1 MKHHNTIFGKEMR
14 DRKGISTVIGSV
26 FFIIIF
32 TSIASYVI
40 YSMNQ
45 IDQFGVA
52 VIGKGQDN
60 INRNNEA
67 FEITGVTKD
76 NNKFNITIQ
85 NTGQLPVNITRL
97 WIQNKTDPTW
107 PTTKFTINQIVAPGQ
122 TLTKIGENLQ
132 LTAKPSQAYD
142 ISLVTERGNTKEF
155 LVNSASQKPLYLQL
169 FVLPDKISTGFDTTI
184 LFAVTNNMSNNGILT
199 NLAPN
204 LSIATPIGATT
215 TMISGPEPST
225 YPILQKG
232 DTAYFKWVYNISGN
246 SGQGINFTAS
256 LQNGYLGNSVSRN
269 ATITQ
274 IQGLPII
281 KTIMGGGLNGTIS
294 STSLNYLRFFGD
306 SKPSSTYNL
315 KSIIMPING
324 TFKDLY
330 VNKGTGTGTATLTLY
345 KNGVSSGVTCTTG
358 TSCPDKTHSVSVI
371 AGDTVAMA
379 IQFSNLL
386 PNGDVTFTV
395 EFDPT

>member
-1 MKHHNTIFGKEMR
+1 MKYQNTIFGKELR

-67 FEITGVTKD
+67 FEITSVTKD
-76 NNKFNITIQ
+76 NNKFNVTIQ

-122 TLTKIGENLQ
+122 TLTKIGENLP
-132 LTAKPSQAYD
+132 LTAKSSQAYD

-169 FVLPDKISTGFDTTI
+169 FVLPDKIPTGFDTTI

-199 NLAPN
+199 NFAPN
-204 LSIATPIGATT
+204 LSVITPVGATT
-215 TMISGPEPST
+215 TLVSGPEPST

-281 KTIMGGGLNGTIS
+281 KTIIGGGLNGTIS

-306 SKPSSTYNL
+306 SKPSATYNL
-315 KSIIMPING
+315 KSMIIPING
-324 TFKDLY
+324 TFKNLY

-345 KNGVSSGVTCTTG
+345 KNAALSGITCTTG
-358 TSCPDKTHSVSVI
+358 TSCSDKIHSLSVI
-371 AGDTVAMA
+371 SGDTVAMA
-379 IQFSNLL
+379 LQFSNST
-386 PNGDVTFTV
+386 PNGDVAFTV